1 MVVELD
7 IYIYVYMCAVTLMD
21 SFFFFPA
28 TLYRL
33 LFILGSSFTVRRKAS
48 EISEELS

>member
-7 IYIYVYMCAVTLMD
+7 IYIYVCMCAATLMD
-21 SFFFFPA
+21 LFFPN

-33 LFILGSSFTVRRKAS
+33 LFILGSSFTLRKKAS